1 MQETVQKALSSLKKH
16 HFEAYYCETAKDAV
30 ALALSLIPGGSSVTW
45 GGSMTIRDIGL
56 CAALKAGDYKV
67 YDRDEIPPTERPA
80 FVKEHYFSDWYI
92 MSSNAVTE
100 EGELFN
106 MDGTGNRV
114 AALTFGPENVLVIAG
129 INKLVPSAE
138 EAYRRVREIAAPRN
152 AQRFPIVTPCKKTEK
167 CADCLSP
174 DSICC
179 TMVRTRLSKPAGRTK
194 VILVGDTLGY

>member
-1 MQETVQKALSSLKKH
+1 MQTSVQKALTALKKH
-16 HFEAYYCETAKDAV
+16 HFEAYYCETEAEAV
-30 ALALSLIPGGSSVTW
+30 SLALSLIPHGSSVTW

-56 CAALKAGDYKV
+56 CAALKAGNYRV
-67 YDRDEIPPTERPA
+67 YDRDEIPPAERPA
-80 FVKEHYFSDWYI
+80 FVKEHYFSDWFL
-92 MSSNAVTE
+92 MSANALTE

-114 AALTFGPENVLVIAG
+114 ASLTFGPKNVLVVAG

-138 EAYRRVREIAAPRN
+138 EAYRRVREVASPKNAA
-152 AQRFPIVTPCKKTEK
+152 RFPVQTPCKQTGM

-179 TMVRTRLSKPAGRTK
+179 TFVRTRLSNPAGRTK
-194 VILVGDTLGY
+194 VILVGKALGY